1 MENEKMEYVPPV
13 EVQSY
18 QKFLNFA
25 RRAAIVTF
33 EPVYHVAPFEGE
45 AAENPAQW
53 LRALRIYAI
62 GVELNGVLIT
72 LMHRINFP
80 PVNFDFEEGILDCVA
95 SEGKLAQIVQELE
108 TEFQAVPGAP
118 DQPTLH
124 DEWVRTLR

>member
-1 MENEKMEYVPPV
+1 MENNQMGYVPPV

-25 RRAAIVTF
+25 RQAAIVTF
-33 EPVYHVAPFEGE
+33 EPVYHVAPFEGDV
-45 AAENPAQW
+45 ADNPAQW
-53 LRALRIYAI
+53 LRALHIYAI

-72 LMHRINFP
+72 LMHRISFP
-80 PVNFDFEEGILDCVA
+80 PVNFDFEEGVLDCVV

-108 TEFQAVPGAP
+108 TEFHAVPGAP
-118 DQPTLH
+118 EQPSLH